1 MNDRARNNRV
11 VVGVL
16 DVEGV
21 IAIPE
26 ARAIELA
33 AIHRA
38 LATASTWGELCSALS
53 ERSLGE
59 LTRLMDDELPSKD
72 AVFELEQ
79 IGAYFDGD
87 WPGWPQ
93 QEMLDWMPT
102 RVRTLGTVEQ
112 SMLNGPGLSIPQQ
125 RLHQVIEGLAMA
137 GFNVRRDD
145 NLVSAASGYV

>member
-1 MNDRARNNRV
+1 M
-11 VVGVL
+11 G
-16 DVEGV
+16 
-21 IAIPE
+21 
-26 ARAIELA
+26 
-33 AIHRA
+33 
-38 LATASTWGELCSALS
+38 
-53 ERSLGE
+53 
-59 LTRLMDDELPSKD
+59 ELPSKD
-72 AVFELEQ
+72 AVFDSEQ
-79 IGAYFDGD
+79 IDAAYYDGD

>member
-1 MNDRARNNRV
+1 MNDSARNNRV

-38 LATASTWGELCSALS
+38 LATASTWGELCSVLS

-59 LTRLMDDELPSKD
+59 LTRLMDASYLRKMPSLNSNKL
-72 AVFELEQ
+72 VH
-79 IGAYFDGD
+79 
-87 WPGWPQ
+87 
-93 QEMLDWMPT
+93 T
-102 RVRTLGTVEQ
+102 STVT
-112 SMLNGPGLSIPQQ
+112 
-125 RLHQVIEGLAMA
+125 GLA
-137 GFNVRRDD
+137 GRSRKC
-145 NLVSAASGYV
+145 LTGCQQG

>member
-1 MNDRARNNRV
+1 MNDSARNNRV

-38 LATASTWGELCSALS
+38 LATASTWGELCSVLS

-59 LTRLMDDELPSKD
+59 LTRLMGELPSKD
-72 AVFELEQ
+72 AVFDLEQ
-79 IGAYFDGD
+79 IDSYYDGD

-145 NLVSAASGYV
+145 NFVSAASGYV

>member
-1 MNDRARNNRV
+1 MNDSARNNRV

-38 LATASTWGELCSALS
+38 LATASTWGELCSVLS

-59 LTRLMDDELPSKD
+59 LTRLMGELPSKD
-72 AVFELEQ
+72 AVFDLEQ
-79 IGAYFDGD
+79 IDAYYDGD

-93 QEMLDWMPT
+93 QEMLD
-102 RVRTLGTVEQ
+102 
-112 SMLNGPGLSIPQQ
+112 
-125 RLHQVIEGLAMA
+125 
-137 GFNVRRDD
+137 
-145 NLVSAASGYV
+145 